1 MIMSGSGKTIKKVG
15 PEKSTNKHIWTLD
28 DLEKGLNRKSV
39 EEKKESLWILR
50 NLQRLNR

>member
-1 MIMSGSGKTIKKVG
+1 MSGSRKTIKKQS
-15 PEKSTNKHIWTLD
+15 PEKTTNKHFWTLD
-28 DLEKGLNRKSV
+28 DLEKGLKSPLV